1 MTIPII
7 KPYVNSQQHMFEKRM
22 KSIENKGIQEGSLD
36 KLIDLLKYDRAHK
49 KAVNKIYRQKLENQ
63 ILFQRI
69 YSEYISFNPPILAS
83 VGLNLVKEKIIIT
96 LYYPYPSDSY
106 DIYVDFDNVR
116 RLFFP
121 YFNDILVIDK
131 FELGKRIMKRYEN
144 FIKTSPHFL
153 KLFRK

>member
-49 KAVNKIYRQKLENQ
+49 KAVNKIYRKKLDNQ

-69 YSEYISFNPPILAS
+69 YSEYISFNPPILA
-83 VGLNLVKEKIIIT
+83 
-96 LYYPYPSDSY
+96 
-106 DIYVDFDNVR
+106 
-116 RLFFP
+116 
-121 YFNDILVIDK
+121 
-131 FELGKRIMKRYEN
+131 
-144 FIKTSPHFL
+144 
-153 KLFRK
+153 KLD

>member
-1 MTIPII
+1 
-7 KPYVNSQQHMFEKRM
+7 M
-22 KSIENKGIQEGSLD
+22 KSIENKGIKEGSLD

-49 KAVNKIYRQKLENQ
+49 KAVNKIYRQKIENQ

-106 DIYVDFDNVR
+106 DIYFGFDNDR

-121 YFNDILVIDK
+121 YFNDILIINK
-131 FELGKRIMKRYEN
+131 FELRKRIMKRYEN
-144 FIKTSPHFL
+144 FIKTSQIF
-153 KLFRK
+153 

>member
-1 MTIPII
+1 
-7 KPYVNSQQHMFEKRM
+7 M
-22 KSIENKGIQEGSLD
+22 KSIENKGIKEGSLD

-49 KAVNKIYRQKLENQ
+49 KAVNKIYRQKIENQ

-106 DIYVDFDNVR
+106 DIYIDFDSVK

-121 YFNDILVIDK
+121 YFNDIY
-131 FELGKRIMKRYEN
+131 FSNR
-144 FIKTSPHFL
+144 
-153 KLFRK
+153 

>member
-7 KPYVNSQQHMFEKRM
+7 KPYVNSQQHMFEKQM
-22 KSIENKGIQEGSLD
+22 KSIENKGIKEGSLD

-49 KAVNKIYRQKLENQ
+49 KAVNKIYRQKIENQ

-69 YSEYISFNPPILAS
+69 YSEYISFNPPILTS

-106 DIYVDFDNVR
+106 DIYIDFDSVK

-153 KLFRK
+153 KLFKK

>member
-49 KAVNKIYRQKLENQ
+49 KAVNKIYRQKLDNQ

-69 YSEYISFNPPILAS
+69 YSEYISFNPPILVS

-96 LYYPYPSDSY
+96 LY
-106 DIYVDFDNVR
+106 I
-116 RLFFP
+116 
-121 YFNDILVIDK
+121 ILILLIVMI
-131 FELGKRIMKRYEN
+131 FMLILIMLEYC
-144 FIKTSPHFL
+144 FSLILMIF
-153 KLFRK
+153 